1 MKKRVGLL
9 LIVITICFLSM
20 SCNKTATIDNHIFE
34 TDLKSDSGY
43 TWKSLRMDNE
53 YIDNIECLVDDNI
66 VYSKYENGDTNLVF
80 YNYNITDKQTYRLGS
95 IKDPYINSGDV
106 VVVGNEVFFYCNR
119 VVGTEKYPDGKLEN
133 SLYKINVG
141 DHKLQKIASDSTDQT
156 LIYVKVCKD
165 KIISLKGKKNKKKSI
180 TYLDSYDVSGGKNKK
195 FDILISKDY
204 NRKKE
209 NGEVL
214 YNFAVYQSKIYAL
227 VRLKNSSEK
236 DSWIIEKYNCA
247 GNYIDSLKLDKKII
261 NLLKNERISKFDMS
275 GKYGFIRT
283 FSGSGVLFRV
293 ASGKT
298 VAKIINKIDLDIA
311 IPGRDKK
318 ADYALVYSR
327 DTGEI
332 WNIDS
337 RHNKLNKIDLSYEY
351 LNYLYTDN
359 GKILISSD
367 NTVYGEPDSFLTKKY

>member
-261 NLLKNERISKFDMS
+261 NLLKNERISKFEMS

-367 NTVYGEPDSFLTKKY
+367 NTVYGELDSFLTKK

>member
-1 MKKRVGLL
+1 MGV
-9 LIVITICFLSM
+9 
-20 SCNKTATIDNHIFE
+20 
-34 TDLKSDSGY
+34 
-43 TWKSLRMDNE
+43 
-53 YIDNIECLVDDNI
+53 
-66 VYSKYENGDTNLVF
+66 
-80 YNYNITDKQTYRLGS
+80 
-95 IKDPYINSGDV
+95 
-106 VVVGNEVFFYCNR
+106 
-119 VVGTEKYPDGKLEN
+119 
-133 SLYKINVG
+133 
-141 DHKLQKIASDSTDQT
+141 SDSTDQT

-227 VRLKNSSEK
+227 VRLRNSSGK

-261 NLLKNERISKFDMS
+261 NLLKNERISKFEMS

-293 ASGKT
+293 ASGSDRCKN
-298 VAKIINKIDLDIA
+298 NK
-311 IPGRDKK
+311 
-318 ADYALVYSR
+318 
-327 DTGEI
+327 
-332 WNIDS
+332 
-337 RHNKLNKIDLSYEY
+337 
-351 LNYLYTDN
+351 
-359 GKILISSD
+359 
-367 NTVYGEPDSFLTKKY
+367 

>member
-1 MKKRVGLL
+1 
-9 LIVITICFLSM
+9 
-20 SCNKTATIDNHIFE
+20 
-34 TDLKSDSGY
+34 
-43 TWKSLRMDNE
+43 
-53 YIDNIECLVDDNI
+53 
-66 VYSKYENGDTNLVF
+66 
-80 YNYNITDKQTYRLGS
+80 LG
-95 IKDPYINSGDV
+95 V
-106 VVVGNEVFFYCNR
+106 
-119 VVGTEKYPDGKLEN
+119 
-133 SLYKINVG
+133 
-141 DHKLQKIASDSTDQT
+141 SDSTDQT

-227 VRLKNSSEK
+227 VRLRNSSGK

-261 NLLKNERISKFDMS
+261 NLLKNERISKFEMS

-293 ASGKT
+293 ASGRT

-367 NTVYGEPDSFLTKKY
+367 NTVYGELDSFLIKK